1 MATHEGLQLSP
12 LFRTLSNR
20 AGEEL
25 AKLLVERVIPAG
37 TEFAVADFLLI
48 ADGRASLTVDDRPVR
63 SLGSGDHI
71 VGQPQGGLV
80 TALTDLRCLA
90 MPWPAFR
97 RLLDTNPR
105 LAGELLAAMSTE
117 PVRLSDL
124 DDDRRD
130 HLPAQTRHRLTGIAS
145 QLSTASD
152 EAATALLPAFVV
164 GTLSAS
170 PLALGLIEGLAN
182 AVDGVA
188 RLGGGALSENPRRR
202 PLISLVAF
210 TLTTVLNGLVAV
222 ATTSPQVGLLRA
234 GASGARG
241 LRSPQ
246 RYAAVPERAGNGNYG
261 KEFGRERATHHL
273 VSVVGPL
280 LAFAILA
287 LAGVRSALL
296 ATLVPGL
303 LAVAIGAWV
312 IRRTPPR
319 PNDTSPPPRLRV
331 RAVFDGSLGHFMTGI
346 TLFELSNFAAVLLI
360 LRATKLLEQRDVLFG
375 APAMAVLLY
384 LLWRLA
390 AGASTYLSGNLL
402 HRHPPVVIMRAGV
415 LTLLISYAGFA
426 LLPGT
431 VLGLALCFVLAGAAG
446 GAVDVAE
453 HVGVAQIAPE
463 PLRWSAFGTLS
474 AVRSFGRLTATI
486 GATAVWTFLGPQFGL
501 LFATPLML
509 AALAVMSS
517 RPSGRRRRPP
527 ADATENRP

>member
-1 MATHEGLQLSP
+1 
-12 LFRTLSNR
+12 
-20 AGEEL
+20 
-25 AKLLVERVIPAG
+25 
-37 TEFAVADFLLI
+37 
-48 ADGRASLTVDDRPVR
+48 
-63 SLGSGDHI
+63 
-71 VGQPQGGLV
+71 
-80 TALTDLRCLA
+80 
-90 MPWPAFR
+90 MPWPVFR
-97 RLLDTNPR
+97 QLINTSPLLAN
-105 LAGELLAAMSTE
+105 ELLAAMSTE
-117 PVRLSDL
+117 PVRASGTG
-124 DDDRRD
+124 DDRSSG
-130 HLPAQTRHRLTGIAS
+130 LSAQARHRLTGIAS

-182 AVDGVA
+182 AADGVA

-210 TLTTVLNGLVAV
+210 TLTTLLNGLVAV
-222 ATTSPQVGLLRA
+222 ATTSPQVGVLRA

-246 RYAAVPERAGNGNYG
+246 RYAAVPERAGAGSYG
-261 KEFGRERATHHL
+261 REFGRERATHHL

-287 LAGVRSALL
+287 LVGVRSALL
-296 ATLVPGL
+296 ATLAPGL

-312 IRRTPPR
+312 IHRTPPR
-319 PNDTSPPPRLRV
+319 PNTTSPPPRLRV

-360 LRATKLLEQRDVLFG
+360 LRATKLLEQRDVMFG
-375 APAMAVLLY
+375 ASAMAVLLY
-384 LLWRLA
+384 LLWRLS

-402 HRHPPVVIMRAGV
+402 HRYPPVTVMRAGV
-415 LTLLISYAGFA
+415 ATLLISYAGFA

-431 VLGLALCFVLAGAAG
+431 VPGLALCFALAGAAG

-453 HVGVAQIAPE
+453 HVGVAQIASE

-486 GATAVWTFLGPQFGL
+486 GATAVWTFLGPEFGL

-517 RPSGRRRRPP
+517 GPVGRRRRPP
-527 ADATENRP
+527 VAAPESQ